1 MVSEVKTELSRLS
14 VHSPALR
21 RVEVA
26 TIMRFA
32 GDLHTIDGQ
41 LLVAAELDTED
52 AARRLHTMIRDLYE
66 PRATLHAKPGHTT
79 YATPNARRYH
89 PRCHEVAVRDDVDTF
104 ARRVGLIDRRSQ
116 RMRGLPP
123 AVVAGDLNAMR
134 AVWRGAFLACG
145 ELSQPGRA
153 RALQV
158 KAPAPEAA
166 VALAGAAR
174 RLGVVAKVR
183 EVRGAVLVVVS
194 DNDAVAVLLGAMG
207 AENAQAQWVA
217 RCARQQDAPAE
228 RAPGGF
234 HEQNTQRATTAA
246 KAAAARV
253 QRALEILG
261 DSAPEELV
269 EAGRLRLE
277 HRLATLEELGRLAV
291 PALSK
296 DAMAGRIRRL
306 LEKADRYA
314 DAHGHADTTSSSSAT
329 TKAAC

>member
-1 MVSEVKTELSRLS
+1 MASDVKTELSRVP

-32 GDLHTIDGQ
+32 GNLHTIDGQ
-41 LLVAAELDTED
+41 VLVTAELDSEA
-52 AARRLHTMIRDLYE
+52 AARRLHTTIRDLYE
-66 PRATLHAKPGHTT
+66 PRATLHAKPGHTFYT
-79 YATPNARRYH
+79 GPNARRYH
-89 PRCHEVAVRDDVDTF
+89 ARCHEVAVHDDVDTF
-104 ARRVGLIDRRSQ
+104 ARRVGLIDRRGQ
-116 RMRGLPP
+116 RIRGLPP
-123 AVVAGDLNAMR
+123 AIVAGDRDAMR

-174 RLGVVAKVR
+174 RLGVGAKVR

-194 DNDAVAVLLGAMG
+194 DDDAVAALLGAMG
-207 AENAQAQWVA
+207 AHEAQAQWVT
-217 RCARQQDAPAE
+217 RCTRRRDAPAQ
-228 RAPGGF
+228 RASGGF
-234 HEQNTQRATTAA
+234 HEQNTQRATAAA

-253 QRALEILG
+253 ERALAILG
-261 DSAPEELV
+261 DSAPDELV
-269 EAGRLRLE
+269 SAGRLRLE
-277 HRLATLEELGRLAV
+277 HRSATLEELGRLAE

-306 LEKADRYA
+306 LDKADRYA
-314 DAHGHADTTSSSSAT
+314 YAHGLADTHAVV
-329 TKAAC
+329 ALQAGA

>member
-1 MVSEVKTELSRLS
+1 MITDVKTELSCLQ

-32 GDLHTIDGQ
+32 VELHTIDGQ
-41 LLVAAELDTED
+41 VLVAAELDSED
-52 AARRLHTMIRDLYE
+52 AARRLHTMIRDLYD
-66 PRATLHAKPGHTT
+66 PRATLHAKPGHTSYT
-79 YATPNARRYH
+79 GPNARRYH
-89 PRCHEVAVRDDVDTF
+89 ARCHEVAVHDDVDTF
-104 ARRVGLIDRRSQ
+104 ARRVGLIDRRGE
-116 RMRGLPP
+116 RIRGLPP
-123 AVVAGDLNAMR
+123 AIVAGDRDAMR
-134 AVWRGAFLACG
+134 AIWRGAFLACG

-174 RLGVVAKVR
+174 RLGVTAKVR

-194 DNDAVAVLLGAMG
+194 DNDAVAALLGAMG
-207 AENAQAQWVA
+207 AHEAQAQWAA
-217 RCARQQDAPAE
+217 RCTRQRDAPTG
-228 RAPGGF
+228 RAARGF
-234 HEQNTQRATTAA
+234 HEQNTQRTAAAA

-253 QRALEILG
+253 QRALDILG
-261 DSAPEELV
+261 DDVPEDLA

-277 HRLATLEELGRLAV
+277 HRSVSLEELGRLAV

-314 DAHGHADTTSSSSAT
+314 YAHGLADTQSVIALQ
-329 TKAAC
+329 AGA